1 MRPSK
6 LGARSAVSI
15 TFDAQCLLR
24 AFAGPAGIWLQIFI
38 DAEEFRSDLCSLP
51 SVVIV
56 FLLLILLL
64 LIIIL
69 ILLTHAHL
77 SNDF

>member
-1 MRPSK
+1 M
-6 LGARSAVSI
+6 LITSI
-15 TFDAQCLLR
+15 CLT
-24 AFAGPAGIWLQIFI
+24 PAGIWLLLFI
-38 DAEEFRSDLCSLP
+38 EAEEFRSDSGVLRSLP
-51 SVVIV
+51 SVENV

>member
-1 MRPSK
+1 MQ
-6 LGARSAVSI
+6 VVI
-15 TFDAQCLLR
+15 E
-24 AFAGPAGIWLQIFI
+24 
-38 DAEEFRSDLCSLP
+38 AEEFRSDLRSLP

-56 FLLLILLL
+56 FLLLILLLL